1 MSKIKVI
8 LNTDVAGQGRK
19 GDIVS
24 VSDGYAKNFLLK
36 GNKGIIATDE
46 EMKKLEVKKNKAAAK
61 DQAETD
67 VAEKQAKV
75 LGEKTLFMKVKAGEN
90 GKVFGSITN
99 KEISEAIKTQFDM
112 VIDKKKIDGN
122 IKKIGE
128 HKVNLKLHKGVKAS
142 LRIIAERM

>member
-1 MSKIKVI
+1 MSKLKVI

-24 VSDGYAKNFLLK
+24 VSEGYAKNFLLK

-46 EMKKLEVKKNKAAAK
+46 EIKKLEAKKDKADAK
-61 DQAETD
+61 DKAETA
-67 VAEKQAKV
+67 VAEAQAKE

-90 GKVFGSITN
+90 GKVFGSITS
-99 KEISEAIKTQFDM
+99 KEIAEAIKTQFDM
-112 VIDKKKIDGN
+112 DIDKKKVDGN

-128 HKVNLKLHKGVKAS
+128 HKITLKLHKGVKAN
-142 LRIIAERM
+142 LKVIAERM

>member
-24 VSDGYAKNFLLK
+24 VSEGYAKNFLLK

-46 EMKKLEVKKNKAAAK
+46 EMKKLEAKKNKAAAK
-61 DQAETD
+61 DRAETA
-67 VAEKQAKV
+67 VAEEQAKV

-99 KEISEAIKTQFDM
+99 KEIAEAIKTQFDM
-112 VIDKKKIDGN
+112 VVDKKKIDGN

-142 LRIIAERM
+142 LKVIAERM

>member
-24 VSDGYAKNFLLK
+24 VSEGYAKNFLLK

-46 EMKKLEVKKNKAAAK
+46 EMKRLEAKKNKAAAK
-61 DQAETD
+61 DQAETA
-67 VAEKQAKV
+67 VAEEQAKV

-112 VIDKKKIDGN
+112 VIDKKKIDGS

-142 LRIIAERM
+142 LKVIAERM

>member
-24 VSDGYAKNFLLK
+24 VSEGYAKNFLLK

-46 EMKKLEVKKNKAAAK
+46 ELKKLDAKKSKADAK
-61 DQAETD
+61 DQAETE
-67 VAEKQAKV
+67 VAENQAKV
-75 LGEKTLFMKVKAGEN
+75 LGAKTLFMKVKAGEN
-90 GKVFGSITN
+90 GKVFGSITH
-99 KEISEAIKTQFDM
+99 KEIAEAIKEQFDM
-112 VIDKKKIDGN
+112 IIDKKKIDGN

-128 HKVNLKLHKGVKAS
+128 HRIMLKLHKGVKAN
-142 LRIIAERM
+142 LKVIAERM

>member
-24 VSDGYAKNFLLK
+24 VSEGYAKNFLLK

-46 EMKKLEVKKNKAAAK
+46 EMKRLEAKNNKAAAK
-61 DQAETD
+61 DQAETA
-67 VAEKQAKV
+67 VAEGQAKV

-112 VIDKKKIDGN
+112 VIDKKKIDGS

-142 LRIIAERM
+142 LKVIAERM

>member
-24 VSDGYAKNFLLK
+24 VSEGYAKNFLLK

-46 EMKKLEVKKNKAAAK
+46 EMKKLEAKKNKAAAK
-61 DQAETD
+61 DQAETA
-67 VAEKQAKV
+67 VAEEQAKV

-99 KEISEAIKTQFDM
+99 KEISEAIKAQFDM
-112 VIDKKKIDGN
+112 VIDKKKIDGS

-142 LRIIAERM
+142 LKVIAERM

>member
-1 MSKIKVI
+1 MSKLKVI

-24 VSDGYAKNFLLK
+24 VSEGYAKNFLLK

-46 EMKKLEVKKNKAAAK
+46 EMKKLEAKKNKAAAK
-61 DQAETD
+61 DQAETA
-67 VAEKQAKV
+67 VAEEQAKA
-75 LGEKTLFMKVKAGEN
+75 LSEKTLFMKVKAGEN

-99 KEISEAIKTQFDM
+99 KEIAEAIKTQFDM
-112 VIDKKKIDGN
+112 VIDKKKIDGS

-142 LRIIAERM
+142 LKVIAERM

>member
-8 LNTDVAGQGRK
+8 LNRDVAGQGRK

-24 VSDGYAKNFLLK
+24 VSEGYAKNFLLK

-46 EMKKLEVKKNKAAAK
+46 EIKKLEVKKNKADAK
-61 DQAETD
+61 DKAETI
-67 VAEKQAKV
+67 VAEEQAKM

-99 KEISEAIKTQFDM
+99 KEISEAIKEQFDM

-142 LRIIAERM
+142 LKVIAERM

>member
-24 VSDGYAKNFLLK
+24 VSEGYAKNFLLK
-36 GNKGIIATDE
+36 GNKGIIATNE
-46 EMKKLEVKKNKAAAK
+46 EMKKLEAKKNKAAAK
-61 DQAETD
+61 DKAETA
-67 VAEKQAKV
+67 VAEEQAKV

-99 KEISEAIKTQFDM
+99 KEISEAIKTSLLFSPT
-112 VIDKKKIDGN
+112 I
-122 IKKIGE
+122 IGLIFLYP
-128 HKVNLKLHKGVKAS
+128 KT
-142 LRIIAERM
+142 

>member
-24 VSDGYAKNFLLK
+24 VSEGYAKNFLLK

-46 EMKKLEVKKNKAAAK
+46 EMKKLEAKKAKAEAK
-61 DQAETD
+61 HRAETE
-67 VAEKQAKV
+67 VAEAQAKI

-90 GKVFGSITN
+90 GKVFGSITH
-99 KEISEAIKTQFDM
+99 KEISEAIKSQFDM

-128 HKVNLKLHKGVKAS
+128 HKIVLKLHKGVKAN
-142 LRIIAERM
+142 LKVIAERM

>member
-24 VSDGYAKNFLLK
+24 VSEGYAKNFLLK

-46 EMKKLEVKKNKAAAK
+46 EMKKLEAKKNKAAAK
-61 DQAETD
+61 DQAETA
-67 VAEKQAKV
+67 VAEEQAKV

-112 VIDKKKIDGN
+112 VIDKKKIDGS

-142 LRIIAERM
+142 LKVIAERM

>member
-1 MSKIKVI
+1 MSKLKVI

-24 VSDGYAKNFLLK
+24 VSEGYAKNFLLK

-46 EMKKLEVKKNKAAAK
+46 EMKKLEAKKNKAEAK
-61 DQAETD
+61 DQAETA
-67 VAEKQAKV
+67 VAEEQAKK

-99 KEISEAIKTQFDM
+99 KEIAEAIKTQFDM
-112 VIDKKKIDGN
+112 VIDKKKIDGS

-142 LRIIAERM
+142 LKVIAERM

>member
-24 VSDGYAKNFLLK
+24 VSEGYAKNFLLK

-46 EMKKLEVKKNKAAAK
+46 EMKRLEAKQNKAAAK
-61 DQAETD
+61 DQAETAI
-67 VAEKQAKV
+67 AEGQAKI
-75 LGEKTLFMKVKAGEN
+75 LEEKTLFMKVKAGEN

-99 KEISEAIKTQFDM
+99 KEIAEAIKTQFDM
-112 VIDKKKIDGN
+112 KIDKKKIDGS

-142 LRIIAERM
+142 LKVIAERM

>member
-24 VSDGYAKNFLLK
+24 VSEGYAKNFLLK

-46 EMKKLEVKKNKAAAK
+46 EMKKLEAKKNKAAAK
-61 DQAETD
+61 DQAETA
-67 VAEKQAKV
+67 VAEEQAKV

-99 KEISEAIKTQFDM
+99 KEISEAIKIQFNM
-112 VIDKKKIDGN
+112 VIEKKKIDGS

-142 LRIIAERM
+142 LKVIAERM

>member
-24 VSDGYAKNFLLK
+24 VSEGYAKNFLLK

-46 EMKKLEVKKNKAAAK
+46 ELKKLDAKKSKADAK
-61 DQAETD
+61 DQAETE
-67 VAEKQAKV
+67 VAENQAKV
-75 LGEKTLFMKVKAGEN
+75 LGAKTLFMKVKAGEN
-90 GKVFGSITN
+90 GKVFGSITH
-99 KEISEAIKTQFDM
+99 KEISEAIKEQFDM

-128 HKVNLKLHKGVKAS
+128 HRIMLKLHKGVKAN
-142 LRIIAERM
+142 LKVIAERM

>member
-24 VSDGYAKNFLLK
+24 VSEGYAKNFLLK

-46 EMKKLEVKKNKAAAK
+46 EMKKLEAKKNKAAAK
-61 DQAETD
+61 DQAETA
-67 VAEKQAKV
+67 VAEEQAKV

-99 KEISEAIKTQFDM
+99 KEISEAIKAQFNM
-112 VIDKKKIDGN
+112 VIEKKKIDGS

-142 LRIIAERM
+142 LKVIAERM

>member
-24 VSDGYAKNFLLK
+24 VSEGYAKNFLLK

-46 EMKKLEVKKNKAAAK
+46 EMKKLEAKKNKAAAK
-61 DQAETD
+61 DQAETE
-67 VAEKQAKV
+67 VAENQAKE

-99 KEISEAIKTQFDM
+99 KEISEAIKAQFDM

-128 HKVNLKLHKGVKAS
+128 HKILLKLHKGVKAN
-142 LRIIAERM
+142 LKVIAERM

>member
-24 VSDGYAKNFLLK
+24 VSEGYAKNFLLK

-46 EMKKLEVKKNKAAAK
+46 EMKRLEAKKNKAAAK
-61 DQAETD
+61 DHAETA
-67 VAEKQAKV
+67 VAEEQAKV

-99 KEISEAIKTQFDM
+99 KEISEAIKIQFDM
-112 VIDKKKIDGN
+112 VIDKKKIDGS

-142 LRIIAERM
+142 LKVIAERM

>member
-24 VSDGYAKNFLLK
+24 VSEGYAKNFLLK

-46 EMKKLEVKKNKAAAK
+46 EMKKLEAKKNKAAAK
-61 DQAETD
+61 DQAETA
-67 VAEKQAKV
+67 VAEEQAKV

-99 KEISEAIKTQFDM
+99 KEISEAIKTQFNM
-112 VIDKKKIDGN
+112 VIEKKKIDGS

-142 LRIIAERM
+142 LKVIAERM

>member
-1 MSKIKVI
+1 MSKLKVI

-24 VSDGYAKNFLLK
+24 VSEGYAKNFLLK

-46 EMKKLEVKKNKAAAK
+46 EMKKLENKKNKAEAK
-61 DQAETD
+61 DQAETV
-67 VAEKQAKV
+67 VAEEQAKK

-99 KEISEAIKTQFDM
+99 KEIAEAIKTQFDM
-112 VIDKKKIDGN
+112 VIDKKKIDGS

-142 LRIIAERM
+142 LKVIAERM

>member
-1 MSKIKVI
+1 MSKLKVI

-24 VSDGYAKNFLLK
+24 VSEGYAKNFLLK

-46 EMKKLEVKKNKAAAK
+46 EMKKLENKKNKAEAK
-61 DQAETD
+61 DQAETV
-67 VAEKQAKV
+67 VAEEQAKK

-99 KEISEAIKTQFDM
+99 KEIAEAIKTQFDM
-112 VIDKKKIDGN
+112 VIDKKKIDGS

-142 LRIIAERM
+142 LKIIAERM

>member
-24 VSDGYAKNFLLK
+24 VSEGYAKNFLLK
-36 GNKGIIATDE
+36 GNKGIIATNE
-46 EMKKLEVKKNKAAAK
+46 EMKKLEAKKNKAAAK
-61 DQAETD
+61 DKAETA
-67 VAEKQAKV
+67 VAEEQAKL

-112 VIDKKKIDGN
+112 VIDKKKIDGS

-142 LRIIAERM
+142 LKVIAERM